1 MLLRAIFFSAV
12 ALSSLSLYSCGRGQT
27 AAASAPQERIVTV
40 GVVKAARHPLE
51 RNLTIAADLV
61 PFQEIDVYAK
71 EAGYISKLLVDY
83 GSHVKQGQQLA
94 VLEIPELQ
102 AQIRQDQASV
112 KSMADQVRNAESQL
126 SRTEAQHKVLHLQ
139 YERFNGVAQSKPGLV
154 AQQEIDDVQARDLA
168 AEAQVEAARSNLDV
182 AHSNQLA
189 AQSKL
194 ERDQDVYSYSRI
206 TAPFTGV
213 VTQRYANL
221 GALVQ
226 AATPIVKL
234 SQENLYRLVIPVA
247 ETYVGLIKIGD
258 PVSVHVSS
266 LDQSFTGRVSRISF
280 DVHDETKTMHTEVD
294 VPNPKGTLLP
304 GMYAEATITLSKNP
318 NAITIPL
325 TGVERESNR
334 ASVDIVDSS
343 NKVQIRQVVLGTE
356 NENDVEIRSGLQ
368 EGEQVVVSDRA
379 SLKPGQEV
387 RAIAALAPE
396 YRTRS

>member
-1 MLLRAIFFSAV
+1 MFFRLFFLSIFAFF
-12 ALSSLSLYSCGRGQT
+12 SLSLYSCGGEHT
-27 AAASAPQERIVTV
+27 AAAPAPQEKIVTV
-40 GVVKAARHPLE
+40 GVVKAARHALE
-51 RNLTIAADLV
+51 RNLTISSELV

-83 GSHVKQGQQLA
+83 GSHVTQGQQIA

-102 AQIRQDQASV
+102 AQIRQDQASA
-112 KSMADQVRNAESQL
+112 KSMADQVGNAQSQL
-126 SRTEAQHKVLHLQ
+126 SRTEAQHKALHLQ

-168 AEAQVEAARSNLDV
+168 AEAQVEAARSNLEM
-182 AHSNQLA
+182 ARSNLLG

-206 TAPFTGV
+206 TAPFSGV

-234 SQENLYRLVIPVA
+234 SEENLYRLVIPVA
-247 ETYVGLIKIGD
+247 ETYAGLVRVGD
-258 PVSVHVSS
+258 PVAIRVSA
-266 LDQSFTGRVSRISF
+266 LDQSFAGKVSRTSF
-280 DVHDETKTMHTEVD
+280 DVHDQTKTMHTEVD

-304 GMYAEATITLSKNP
+304 GMYAEATLTFNRSAD
-318 NAITIPL
+318 AITVPL
-325 TGVERESNR
+325 TAVARESEK
-334 ASVDIVDSS
+334 ASVDVIDPS

-356 NENDVEIRSGLQ
+356 NENDVEIRSGLR

-387 RAIAALAPE
+387 RVMAAPAPE
-396 YRTRS
+396 YHTRS